1 MKKYQDLVTFIIEN
15 VGTKSNINDVTH
27 CMTRLRFSLK
37 DEELVNKKA
46 ILNHPQVI
54 TAQFSGGQY
63 QVVIGTHVSEVYDEL
78 IVPLGLEKRKHQLN
92 ADSEKN
98 GPINRFIAI
107 ITKVITPTLG
117 VLIGTSLVLGILSLL
132 TTFHLTDPTKGEY
145 IILNA
150 LGNALFT
157 FFPIVLGYTAAKAF
171 NSDGFIGMI
180 IGATLVFPSLLS
192 DLTSGDAL
200 YTLFNHT
207 ILATPV
213 YKTFFGL
220 PIIFPTNG
228 YTSTVIPI
236 ILAMFFISK
245 IERKLNE
252 VIPKVLRFTLVPM
265 ITLIIGI
272 PMTILLF
279 GPIANF
285 ASSLITAAINAV
297 YAFSPSVAGFL
308 IGLFYQPL
316 VLLGLHWPVVAIGIN
331 NLATQGFD
339 NLLPM
344 IYTVPFAQM
353 AVTFAIYLRTKS
365 TKEKSVC
372 VSSIVSTVFC
382 IIEPAMYGVTL
393 PVKKRFYIS
402 CLSSAAGGLIIALF
416 SVKNYASTIG
426 LFGIGGFINPK
437 DGNLSNFIIA
447 VIATVVTI
455 VIGFVLGYLTYT
467 ETPNLVNNDL
477 EIAPEKK

>member
-1 MKKYQDLVTFIIEN
+1 MKKYDDLVAFIIEN
-15 VGTKSNINDVTH
+15 VGTKTNIKDVNH

-37 DEELVNKKA
+37 EDNLVNEKV
-46 ILNHPQVI
+46 ILAHPQVI

-63 QVVIGTHVSEVYDEL
+63 QIVIGTHVSEVFDEL
-78 IVPLGLEKRKHQLN
+78 IVPLGLEKKN
-92 ADSEKN
+92 ATAFNEETEK
-98 GPINRFIAI
+98 GLINRFIAV

-132 TTFHLTDPTKGEY
+132 TTFNLTDSSKGEY
-145 IILNA
+145 IILSA

-157 FFPIVLGYTAAKAF
+157 FFPIVLGYTSAKAF
-171 NSDGFIGMI
+171 KTDGYIGMI
-180 IGATLVFPSLLS
+180 IGATLVFPSLLT

-207 ILATPV
+207 FLATPV

-252 VIPKVLRFTLVPM
+252 IIPKTLRFTLVPM

-272 PMTILLF
+272 PATILLF
-279 GPIANF
+279 GPLANF
-285 ASSLITAAINAV
+285 ASALITAVINLV
-297 YAFSPSVAGFL
+297 YGFSPSIAGFV

-353 AVTFAIYLRTKS
+353 AVTFAIYLRTKNK
-365 TKEKSVC
+365 KEKSVC

-402 CLSSAAGGLIIALF
+402 CLSSAVGGFIIALF
-416 SVKNYASTIG
+416 SVRNYASTIG

-437 DGNLSNFIIA
+437 NGDYSNFLIA
-447 VIATVVTI
+447 VIATVATLVA
-455 VIGFVLGYLTYT
+455 GFVLGYLTYS
-467 ETPNLVNNDL
+467 ETPNLKDERL
-477 EIAPEKK
+477 DIQPEKK